1 MMFGFSLYMPVKL
14 WYGTLFTTKT
24 HTHTKWESDGYKKD
38 KLADALV
45 FDGSNWSSVI
55 HSNIIEAWKAP
66 LSTKYPP
73 KKKKK
78 KHIDPQNPIISVCVR
93 VNLVFLSMISLV
105 NIFGVLGKKL
115 YVFPYRMLCVWLNLD
130 LIQRVF

>member
-1 MMFGFSLYMPVKL
+1 MFGFSIYMPVKL
-14 WYGTLFTTKT
+14 WFGTLFTTKT
-24 HTHTKWESDGYKKD
+24 HTHTKRESDDYKKAQTSRQIGFWWL
-38 KLADALV
+38 KLK
-45 FDGSNWSSVI
+45 FCNTFKHNWSLES
-55 HSNIIEAWKAP
+55 SSLYKLP
-66 LSTKYPP
+66 SQ
-73 KKKKK
+73 KKKR
-78 KHIDPQNPIISVCVR
+78 HIDPQNPIISVCVR

>member
-1 MMFGFSLYMPVKL
+1 MFGFSIYMPVKL
-14 WYGTLFTTKT
+14 WFGTLFTTKT
-24 HTHTKWESDGYKKD
+24 HTHTPKEKVMATRKH
-38 KLADALV
+38 KLADKLV

-73 KKKKK
+73 PKKKK